1 MPQYD
6 TDPAIL
12 EERAYAMAM
21 EQVLIEWEPGYGP
34 TPDRFL
40 LQDIREGIRT
50 LLLREFPDI
59 EGPRLAELMDEALT
73 DVGYPLEEI

>member
-12 EERAYAMAM
+12 EERAYAMAQGM
-21 EQVLIEWEPGYGP
+21 ILTEWDPEAQIY
-34 TPDRFL
+34 TVRE
-40 LQDIREGIRT
+40 LQDFREDIRSE
-50 LLLREFPDI
+50 LLREFPDI
-59 EGPRLAELMDEALT
+59 EGPRLAELMDEALR